1 MAKKLF
7 LLLLVMLPVMA
18 MGQKK
23 YEYVEK
29 QFQKAMKNGKQTN
42 GYYLAEKISRPQYQS
57 TYTEDVASGKSIT
70 LKDLKQWAAT
80 HGYVLGK
87 YTKVDRY
94 GFVYDPEGVC
104 VNTVYFLPE
113 NDPKDISSNTN
124 EVGVGKKEG
133 STFNNATRIYRKGV
147 WENGKFTGWQINVDK
162 HKRIRVENDVTIGD
176 WEYPGVDESR
186 DVLNEYLDNYLSKE
200 EKEKALAVGK
210 QFITSQGRFIVL
222 SENEVKFEN
231 NHNKS
236 IVDFVIPLTVTMF
249 GRTFTVTELRA
260 GAMEYNENMKSV
272 VIPNTVRK
280 IDSSAFT
287 ECISLESVVIPNSVE
302 TIGSSAFKGCTS
314 LKSVSVSNSLKSIQ
328 DFAFLGCSS
337 LVPFALPTSCTEI
350 GKRVFDGCLE
360 SYENDCALIDYYFK
374 QLKSGKELHND
385 EASVLER
392 FVKSYTAEPAKDV
405 NKKLPLAKE
414 LITANKMLRALN
426 CKYEHITFWEREK
439 VILGDVF
446 GSNVRWTGYNESV
459 KKALQDGMEAIKMTK
474 SLYGFT
480 QLFQTAAQ
488 KLPQKIKEYQKF
500 EKARLDEY
508 KGEVAKNMAEE
519 YLHPTSSLSM
529 TIFEQTLSEDIDQG
543 KRPCPQALEIEKQSE
558 YHYWFIWTNGVAG
571 DLFHDKKGWFFY
583 WDYPKEEHRR
593 HYYKTYDQGLK
604 ALYLRLR
611 YSYWAKDGWIGLGV

>member
-29 QFQKAMKNGKQTN
+29 QFQKAMKNGKQSN

-57 TYTEDVASGKSIT
+57 SYTEDVASGKSIT

-162 HKRIRVENDVTIGD
+162 QTRIRVENGMNQGD
-176 WEYPGVDESR
+176 WTYIDKYGEDR
-186 DVLNEYLDNYLSKE
+186 DVYNEYLDATLSDE
-200 EKEKALAVGK
+200 EKTKELAVGK
-210 QFITSQGRFIVL
+210 WIRTSKGGFTVL
-222 SENEVKFEN
+222 SETEVAYSNSN
-231 NHNKS
+231 NKKL
-236 IVDFVIPLTVTMF
+236 IDLEIPSMLTIF
-249 GRTFTVTELRA
+249 GRTFMVTELKSLEECR
-260 GAMEYNENMKSV
+260 NLKSV
-272 VIPNTVRK
+272 VLPNTIKRIGNNALK
-280 IDSSAFT
+280 N
-287 ECISLESVVIPNSVE
+287 CQKLESVVIPNSVE
-302 TIGSSAFKGCTS
+302 YIGSRAFYGC
-314 LKSVSVSNSLKSIQ
+314 LSLKSITMS
-328 DFAFLGCSS
+328 SS
-337 LVPFALPTSCTEI
+337 LKSIGNSAFDGCASLMPFALPSSCTDI
-350 GKRVFDGCLE
+350 GTDIFERCLV
-360 SYENDCALIDYYFK
+360 SYDNDCATIDQCLNK
-374 QLKSGKELHND
+374 LKSNHELSD
-385 EASVLER
+385 YEASVLER

-519 YLHPTSSLSM
+519 YLHPTSFLSM

-593 HYYKTYDQGLK
+593 YYYKTYDQGLK

-611 YSYWAKDGWIGLGV
+611 YSYLAKDGWI